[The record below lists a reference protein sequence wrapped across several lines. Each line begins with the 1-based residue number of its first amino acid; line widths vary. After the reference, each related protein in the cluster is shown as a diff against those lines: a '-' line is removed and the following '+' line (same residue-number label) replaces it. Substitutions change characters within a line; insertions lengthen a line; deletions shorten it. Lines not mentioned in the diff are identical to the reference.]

1 MLHGL
6 MVPVTE
12 EILQHFL
19 LLLETQTQLLCYL
32 TLPWAQLAQQS
43 CCKLLNKGEE
53 VRDGETLLP
62 SDCKLLRKKQLF
74 RLGVAERPVSQQ
86 AQVFTGAKSSQLP
99 KHLAQVQVP
108 SSEAGSQEA
117 LVWAHSHCRQTG

>member
-19 LLLETQTQLLCYL
+19 LVLETQAQLLCYL
-32 TLPWAQLAQQS
+32 TLSWAQLAQQS
-43 CCKLLNKGEE
+43 CCKLLNKGKEG
-53 VRDGETLLP
+53 RDGETLLP
-62 SDCKLLRKKQLF
+62 SNCKLFREEQLF
-74 RLGVAERPVSQQ
+74 SLGVAEKAVSQQ

-99 KHLAQVQVP
+99 KHWAQVQVP

-117 LVWAHSHCRQTG
+117 LV